1 MPGITAE
8 LGDDGGTIEVPMGL
22 PLELRLPGTGWEQVG
37 SPTPLIAESLEP
49 DGDATV
55 ATWTAQGMGTAALR
69 LVAGDRSWEA
79 TVVVTEPLM
88 ND

>member
-1 MPGITAE
+1 
-8 LGDDGGTIEVPMGL
+8 MGL
-22 PLELRLPGTGWEQVG
+22 PLELRLPGTGWEPAG
-37 SPTPLIAESLEP
+37 SPAPLIPESLEP

-55 ATWTAQGMGTAALR
+55 ATWTAQGMGTAALK

>member
-1 MPGITAE
+1 MPGITAGTE
-8 LGDDGGTIEVPMGL
+8 DDGSTIEVPMGL

-37 SPTPLIAESLEP
+37 SPAPLVPGALEP
-49 DGDATV
+49 DGDATL

>member
-1 MPGITAE
+1 MVGITAE
-8 LGDDGGTIEVPMGL
+8 PDDDGSTIEVPMGM

-37 SPTPLIAESLEP
+37 SPAPLVATSLEP

-55 ATWTAQGMGTAALR
+55 ASWTAQGMGTAALH
-69 LVAGDRSWEA
+69 LVAGERSWQA